1 MLECLAHSIPLISA
15 AGNWLYGLK
24 PEPGSLV
31 SLNIVTPKI
40 SWQQTVG
47 SSAGGSHVW
56 LHFPGQTGPCGALE
70 LPQVA
75 TGVGTLGEEMDP
87 QKSLDQEVECLADF
101 VRKKEDRD
109 VRERLHLD
117 SGSAPWI
124 IPC

>member
-40 SWQQTVG
+40 SWQQAVG
-47 SSAGGSHVW
+47 SSAGGIHVW

-87 QKSLDQEVECLADF
+87 QKSLDREV
-101 VRKKEDRD
+101 KI
-109 VRERLHLD
+109 
-117 SGSAPWI
+117 SAWLI
-124 IPC
+124 L